1 MNVSEINPG
10 SLETLAHYV
19 ETTICL
25 TLFTVYIVVTLQ
37 SHSTIHAPG
46 ATLPQRAAWPI
57 LFPKRWMQKKPDK
70 SADDNV

>member
-25 TLFTVYIVVTLQ
+25 TLFTVYLVITLQ
-37 SHSTIHAPG
+37 PHSTIHTPG
-46 ATLPQRAAWPI
+46 GTLLQRAAWPI
-57 LFPKRWMQKKPDK
+57 LFSKRWIQKKPDK